1 LNQTGLGTLCLLS
14 ALGQKATPALGT
26 CLAIASR
33 DAFGFLTI
41 SMASASASAVSQFL
55 STYATSSMTEFF
67 MWTKKSA
74 CPAFYD
80 DLSKHALAYREL
92 SLLLRQPPGREAFPG
107 EIFFVHSRLL
117 ERSCKPHVSGF
128 ITTNMISITDGQ
140 IFLSVDLF
148 LANYRPAVDVGLS
161 VTRVGSAAQTS
172 SMKQVGGAF
181 KIDMA
186 QYFELQAFSQFAA
199 DIGPETQVRLARG
212 VRLITLLTQD
222 AGNTLSIQQQVQTL
236 CLSNQDSFV
245 VMSTPQL
252 KRLSRPKKICRRIF
266 CRHSYHSCLLCLSWL
281 ARHLESC
288 RSGDG
293 SDA

>member
-1 LNQTGLGTLCLLS
+1 
-14 ALGQKATPALGT
+14 
-26 CLAIASR
+26 
-33 DAFGFLTI
+33 
-41 SMASASASAVSQFL
+41 MASASASAVSQFL

-186 QYFELQAFSQFAA
+186 
-199 DIGPETQVRLARG
+199 GPETQVRLARG

-222 AGNTLSIQQQVQTL
+222 AGNTLSIRQQVQTL

-245 VMSTPQL
+245 EMSTPQL

-266 CRHSYHSCLLCLSWL
+266 CRHSYHSCLYCLNGWPVSSQQHSFWGTCLKHHRDALSSTLCSVASRW
-281 ARHLESC
+281 HLVHC
-288 RSGDG
+288 LGC
-293 SDA
+293 